1 MLLSVFVFFNSFL
14 RKKLSEG
21 RSVFDVDFEDFC
33 SFINEI
39 SSRSP
44 HSRRNEKKSKNGIYK
59 QTKRKYSRYLITF
72 HNGQMDVRR
81 IEISLMYCSE
91 KKSYHALLPAV
102 FIMPKC
108 QYSVQFI
115 LSVLIYWDSHKDV
128 STACSIADRF
138 NVPRSAI
145 YRWKKDYSNYVLLYK
160 KYLNESLFSC
170 FIHAFACDP
179 VYLISVIY
187 SCLKQIIYS
196 QERPT
201 HCEHIT

>member
-39 SSRSP
+39 SSQSP
-44 HSRRNEKKSKNGIYK
+44 HSHGNKGKSKNGVYR
-59 QTKRKYSRYLITF
+59 QTNRKYSRYLITF
-72 HNGQMDVRR
+72 HNGQMDVRP
-81 IEISLMYCSE
+81 IEISLMYCRE
-91 KKSYHALLPAV
+91 KKSHHALLPAV
-102 FIMPKC
+102 FIMPKY

-115 LSVLIYWDSHKDV
+115 MSVLIYWDSHKDV

-138 NVPRSAI
+138 NVPRSTI
-145 YRWKKDYSNYVLLYK
+145 YRWRKDYSNYVLLYK

-170 FIHAFACDP
+170 FIHAFSCDP
-179 VYLISVIY
+179 VYLISEICN
-187 SCLKQIIYS
+187 CLNLTSFSK
-196 QERPT
+196 ERT
-201 HCEHIT
+201 NHCEHVT